1 MEKKGVS
8 PYQLLIKRLDRDNG
22 LLLMELNLCL
32 EKLENLTN
40 EFNELN
46 KKYTKLKTKKNI
58 I

>member
-32 EKLENLTN
+32 ERLEKLTN
-40 EFNELN
+40 DFHELN
-46 KKYTKLKTKKNI
+46 KKYTKLKIKI
-58 I
+58 

>member
-32 EKLENLTN
+32 ERLEKLTN
-40 EFNELN
+40 DFHELN
-46 KKYTKLKTKKNI
+46 KKYMKLKIK
-58 I
+58 